1 MQPMRWC
8 WAALVLVACA
18 AETGE
23 PEDGG
28 TAGADDGADTQTDDD
43 AGGDGPDPVDDGADA
58 SGSQDAGDDGPNDDD
73 DDGPPA
79 GDDGDDGAA
88 DGDDTSGPTGDG
100 GPVADPPPTEADAL
114 LGWLQAGTYLDWP
127 AESGPHPSAG
137 PHFGTVRT
145 FVDDTLFASLQA
157 GNAEH
162 PVGAAAVKELYGNGD
177 QVRGWSVMVKVALG
191 AGDDGW
197 YWYERYD
204 DSVYGD
210 GVGDGTCTGCHGSG
224 VDYVRSPF
232 PLQ

>member
-1 MQPMRWC
+1 M
-8 WAALVLVACA
+8 LLSVACA
-18 AETGE
+18 ADGGE

-28 TAGADDGADTQTDDD
+28 TVGADDGAETQGDDAQVDD
-43 AGGDGPDPVDDGADA
+43 AGDDAAGPTSDGADPD
-58 SGSQDAGDDGPNDDD
+58 GSQDAD
-73 DDGPPA
+73 DDGSA
-79 GDDGDDGAA
+79 SDDGSTPDDDGSSE
-88 DGDDTSGPTGDG
+88 GDDTTGPTGDG

-114 LGWLQAGTYLDWP
+114 LGWLEAGTYLDWP

-162 PVGAAAVKELYGNGD
+162 PVGAAAVKELYGAGD